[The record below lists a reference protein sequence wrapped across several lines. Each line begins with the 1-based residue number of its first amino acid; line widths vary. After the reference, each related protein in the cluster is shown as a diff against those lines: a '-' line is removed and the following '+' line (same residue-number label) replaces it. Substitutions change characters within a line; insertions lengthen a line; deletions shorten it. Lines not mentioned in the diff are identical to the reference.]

1 MALLQGEIMSSL
13 NETNHHVAKMPSP
26 AGMPLALLLTKT
38 KEGIE
43 KRGVSTFEA
52 TVTFKQL
59 IAHFPIEDNADLMEE
74 GQKRQRDVDVGR
86 VNGIKRYWKS
96 SSGPVFPGM
105 IMFASTIEE
114 VATHTLAGKTLVEA
128 ILPADAC
135 RFIADGQGRT
145 AFINW
150 LLSTEQGLEYQDHT
164 ISFKLVVTHTNSLAD
179 EPAAEII
186 RQLFSDLHCNLKKPS
201 KSVSKLFDSS
211 TPFARLQADVLNCH
225 VGGVKLSRR
234 IALHGKIRR
243 GNVWTYEQLC
253 SLLIKLL
260 GNAPTQ
266 LNKDLADEAVYQSA
280 LSLCNQFLARV
291 GAILPMEQLD
301 CDNYLEMHEKLMFT
315 KAIFC
320 NALGFV
326 GKSIIDEMVLDPDLT
341 WDALGTLTMPILS
354 KEDKY
359 WQVNKVTLNDD
370 GRIKIIKGT
379 DKRIASLICREL
391 RVYPCEALAA

>member
-1 MALLQGEIMSSL
+1 MSLSTPIKQFA
-13 NETNHHVAKMPSP
+13 NMHSPS
-26 AGMPLALLLTKT
+26 GKPLKLLLTKT
-38 KEGIE
+38 VEGIE
-43 KRGVSTFEA
+43 RRGVSTYET
-52 TVTFKQL
+52 TVSFSEL
-59 IAHFPIEDNADLMEE
+59 VEHFPIEANADTLPEE
-74 GQKRQRDVDVGR
+74 LKRQRDVDPAR
-86 VNGIKRYWKS
+86 VNGLKKYWAIS
-96 SSGPVFPGM
+96 EGPVLPGM
-105 IMFASTIEE
+105 IMFGCGIET
-114 VATHTLAGKTLVEA
+114 VATHQIAGKTLMEA
-128 ILPADAC
+128 VLPASND

-145 AFINW
+145 SFIKF
-150 LLSTEQGLEYQDHT
+150 LLGTEQGQQFKDYT
-164 ISFKLVVTHTNSLAD
+164 ISFKLVVTNTAD
-179 EPAAEII
+179 LLDEHASSVI

-253 SLLIKLL
+253 SMLSKLL

-280 LSLCNQFLARV
+280 LSLCNQFLARI

-320 NALGFV
+320 NALGYV
-326 GKSIIDEMVLDPDLT
+326 GKSIIDEMVLDPALT
-341 WDALGTLTMPILS
+341 WDALGTLALPILS
-354 KEDKY
+354 KIDKY
-359 WQVNKVTLNDD
+359 WQVNKVTLNDEN
-370 GRIKIIKGT
+370 RIKIIKGT